1 MPEFLE
7 GMPDRRDFQ
16 TDTLLDKPRDYMTSH
31 PWISFQLNIKHARWE
46 FWNHIGEAHSKCRHL
61 ARTPL
66 PPAMAR
72 ELERVY
78 LAKGARASAAIEGNS
93 LNEEQAVAAVEGKL
107 EVPESQ
113 EYLKQELDNVIKA
126 LADIENEVHQTGGFN
141 ISPDSLRA
149 LNRKV
154 LDSLE
159 LEDHVVPGE
168 FRTQGIIVGTVYRG
182 APAQDCDFLVQALCD
197 WLNGTDFK
205 RDGGDHAKDFLF
217 AMLKAVVAHVY
228 IAWIHPFG
236 DGNGRTARL
245 VEFGILAAAGVPSV
259 AAHLLS
265 NHYNETRTSYYRQ
278 LEDASK
284 SGGDLNPLFAYAAN
298 GFVEQLQKQLN
309 SVHEWI
315 LQATW
320 TNHVHTLFTGATA
333 TAKRQRDLILALP
346 SDDFVPRAKLT
357 SLTPGLAEAYATKKS
372 KTVTRDLNALTQMGL
387 IERGSKGI
395 RARREIMLSFMPR
408 VAPGTENDRDDLFPA
423 VA

>member
-1 MPEFLE
+1 M
-7 GMPDRRDFQ
+7 M
-16 TDTLLDKPRDYMTSH
+16 SH
-31 PWISFQLNIKHARWE
+31 PWIRFQLDLKQANWE

-72 ELERVY
+72 DMEQVY

-113 EYLKQELDNVIKA
+113 EYLKQELDNVIEA
-126 LADIENEVHQTGGFN
+126 LAEIEDEVHQTGRFE
-141 ISPDSLRA
+141 ISPASLRK

-154 LDSLE
+154 LDGLDLE
-159 LEDHVVPGE
+159 AHVVPGE

-197 WLNGTDFK
+197 WLNGRDFS

-265 NHYNETRTSYYRQ
+265 NHYNETRTNYYRQ
-278 LEDASK
+278 LENASK
-284 SGGDLNPLFAYAAN
+284 SGGDLNPFLAYAAK
-298 GFVEQLQKQLN
+298 GFVDQLQQQLN

-320 TNHVHTLFTGATA
+320 TNYVHSLFTGSTA
-333 TAKRQRDLILALP
+333 TAKRQRDLVLALP
-346 SDDFVPRAKLT
+346 FDNFVPRAKLT

-372 KTVTRDLNALTQMGL
+372 KTVTRDLNALAQREL
-387 IERGSKGI
+387 IERSAKGI

-408 VAPGTENDRDDLFPA
+408 VAPGSENDRDDLFPA
-423 VA
+423 IA

>member
-1 MPEFLE
+1 
-7 GMPDRRDFQ
+7 
-16 TDTLLDKPRDYMTSH
+16 MTSH
-31 PWISFQLNIKHARWE
+31 PWISFQLDLKSAGWE

-66 PPAMAR
+66 PPAIAR
-72 ELERVY
+72 KMEQVY
-78 LAKGARASAAIEGNS
+78 LAKGAQASAAIEGNS
-93 LNEEQAVAAVEGKL
+93 LNEEQAMAAVEKRL

-113 EYLKQELDNVIKA
+113 EYLKQELDNVIEA
-126 LADIENEVHQTGGFN
+126 LAAIEREVHQTGSFDL
-141 ISPDSLRA
+141 SPESLRE

-154 LDSLE
+154 LTGLE

-168 FRTQGIIVGTVYRG
+168 FRTQGILVGTVYRG
-182 APAQDCDFLVQALCD
+182 APAQDCEFLVQAMCD
-197 WLNGTDFK
+197 WLNGSDFQ
-205 RDGGDHAKDFLF
+205 RDGGDHAKDFLV
-217 AMLKAVVAHVY
+217 AVLKAVAAHVY

-265 NHYNETRTSYYRQ
+265 NHYNQTRTNYYRQ
-278 LEDASK
+278 LENASK
-284 SGGDLNPLFAYAAN
+284 SGGDLKPLLAYAAK
-298 GFVEQLQKQLN
+298 GFVDQLQQQLN
-309 SVHEWI
+309 SVHDWI

-320 TNHVHTLFTGATA
+320 TNYVHSLFTGSTA
-333 TAKRQRDLILALP
+333 TAKRQRDLVLALP

-357 SLTPGLAEAYATKKS
+357 ALTPGLAEAYASKKS
-372 KTVTRDLNALTQMGL
+372 KTVTRDLNALEQLEL
-387 IERGSKGI
+387 IERSPEGY

-408 VAPGTENDRDDLFPA
+408 VAPGTENDRSALFPA

>member
-1 MPEFLE
+1 MV
-7 GMPDRRDFQ
+7 
-16 TDTLLDKPRDYMTSH
+16 SH
-31 PWISFQLNIKHARWE
+31 PWISFQLDLKHASWE

-66 PPAMAR
+66 SPAMAGDM
-72 ELERVY
+72 ERVY

-113 EYLKQELDNVIKA
+113 EYLKQELDNVIDA
-126 LADIENEVHQTGGFN
+126 LADIESKVHETGRFE
-141 ISPDSLRA
+141 ISPESL
-149 LNRKV
+149 
-154 LDSLE
+154 

-182 APAQDCDFLVQALCD
+182 APAQDCDYLIRAMCD
-197 WLNGTDFK
+197 WLNGLDFS
-205 RDGGDHAKDFLF
+205 RDGGDHAKDFLL

-245 VEFGILAAAGVPSV
+245 VEFGILAAAGIPSV

-265 NHYNETRTSYYRQ
+265 NHYNETRTNYYRQ
-278 LEDASK
+278 LENASK
-284 SGGDLNPLFAYAAN
+284 SGGDLNSLLAYAAK
-298 GFVEQLQKQLN
+298 GFVDQLQQQLN
-309 SVHEWI
+309 SVHDWI

-320 TNHVHTLFTGATA
+320 TNHVHSLFTDPTA
-333 TAKRQRDLILALP
+333 TAKRQRDLVLALP

-387 IERGSKGI
+387 IERSPNGV

-408 VAPGTENDRDDLFPA
+408 VAPGSENDRDDLFPA